1 MVAASSLCPE
11 TTHLLWPDALVR
23 DEFLGLGRANRR
35 RRRAALAA
43 ALTATKPAAFAAAA
57 GSDSWGA
64 SAAITTAITTA
75 IATTVAA
82 ATCRLL
88 SSAGSLRHL
97 ASLDA
102 NTRVLPDDT

>member
-11 TTHLLWPDALVR
+11 TTHLRWPDALVR
-23 DEFLGLGRANRR
+23 DEQHFLGLGRANRR
-35 RRRAALAA
+35 RRRPALAA

-64 SAAITTAITTA
+64 SAAITTAV
-75 IATTVAA
+75 ATTVAA